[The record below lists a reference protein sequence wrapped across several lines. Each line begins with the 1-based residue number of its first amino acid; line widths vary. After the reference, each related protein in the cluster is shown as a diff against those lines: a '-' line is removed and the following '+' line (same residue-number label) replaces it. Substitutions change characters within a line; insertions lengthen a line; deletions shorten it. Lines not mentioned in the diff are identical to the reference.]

1 MKGRGSNTI
10 FLVYPV
16 YKVLYGP
23 THHHQ
28 LSYVRFYHFCSTY
41 KDFKWQEIAT
51 VSGRAR
57 IWTQVDVALKPGSHK
72 GPFQL

>member
-23 THHHQ
+23 IHQ
-28 LSYVRFYHFCSTY
+28 YQLTSVRFYHVCYTY
-41 KDFKWQEIAT
+41 KDSKSQNIAT

-57 IWTQVDVALKPGSHK
+57 IWTQGYVALKPGSHK
-72 GPFQL
+72 GPFQP